1 VPLQVTC
8 SVVSGDAIARAVEAE
23 YPLGSIEACYL
34 LQSGY
39 NDVYELQCTSGTKYV
54 ARLSAHRFRGP
65 ANIAYEV
72 AFLAHLRDSGLRVA
86 CAVAGT
92 DGRLWR
98 ELDAPEGPRTFA
110 VFDHLE
116 GRTAPTWNPKL
127 DEGVIDDVRLLGAE
141 FARLHTA
148 GETYSGPPS
157 LYQLEGAHLLAGPI
171 SQLVA
176 APTLDD
182 APRLAFSEIG
192 STLGGRVAKASP
204 GLSRVAC
211 HGDNH
216 GGNTVMSGARGERVA
231 AWFDFDDCG
240 PGFLAYDLAV
250 FLWQLLLSA
259 RRPASLNANG
269 QTLWEAFLGGYRTN
283 RVIPLADF
291 DAIALFVP
299 IRHILWLSERAGRVG
314 QWGTKALSEEWLR
327 PQMATMQSW
336 DGMVTPSA

>member
-1 VPLQVTC
+1 MPLQVAC
-8 SVVSGDAIARAVEAE
+8 SVVAGDAIARAVEAN
-23 YPLGSIEACYL
+23 YAVGPIEACYL

-39 NDVYELQCTSGTKYV
+39 NDVYELQCKSGIKYI

-72 AFLAHLRDSGLRVA
+72 AFLAHLRASGLHVA
-86 CAVAGT
+86 CALAGT
-92 DGRLWR
+92 DGRWSR
-98 ELDAPEGPRTFA
+98 ELDAPEGRRTFA

-116 GRTAPTWNPKL
+116 GRSAPTWDPKL

-157 LYQLEGAHLLAGPI
+157 LYRLEGEHLLAGPI

-182 APRLAFSEIG
+182 TLRLAFAEIG
-192 STLGGRVAKASP
+192 STLGGRLAKASP

-250 FLWQLLLSA
+250 FLWQLLGA
-259 RRPASLNANG
+259 RRSASLNDNG
-269 QTLWEAFLGGYRTN
+269 QTLWAAFLGGYRTN
-283 RVIPLADF
+283 RLIPVADF
-291 DAIALFVP
+291 DAIGLFVP

-314 QWGTKALSEEWLR
+314 QWGTRALSEEWLR
-327 PQMATMQSW
+327 PQLAMMESW
-336 DGMVTPSA
+336 DGMVTPAA